1 MSRAKDFLSDFL
13 SLRVRS
19 SLREVC
25 SGRQHVRGRT
35 RILHWKKAMEIESH
49 SFLPIITAFF
59 FLHIPFPWFFSLC
72 FHRLPIPL
80 SLYLGMANFLEVV
93 AFTKSNKSGERT
105 R

>member
-1 MSRAKDFLSDFL
+1 MEEVQGKSRAKDFLCDFL

-25 SGRQHVRGRT
+25 SGGQHVRGRT

-59 FLHIPFPWFFSLC
+59 LQKPFPWFFSLC
-72 FHRLPIPL
+72 FHRLPLPLSL
-80 SLYLGMANFLEVV
+80 SLYLGMANFFRGGRIHEV
-93 AFTKSNKSGERT
+93 
-105 R
+105 